1 MSITEL
7 GTPSV
12 SPTHTISLLQFA
24 QLHHDEG
31 FHAIKP
37 TIWTRVITWAGALES
52 INRHEYHA
60 MADQQ
65 KGWLGERQ
73 LRIEYPV
80 SDKYTS
86 LPSFSGWKWKTSLSV
101 RRGILCEVG
110 TQLIF
115 RGYYLPYLSSFTH
128 HLRASMVANT
138 FGIHSTWSFQ
148 WLWETPHPKDF
159 TQGPLSS
166 VIQCENT
173 IHHFSFTEG
182 RSV

>member
-24 QLHHDEG
+24 QLHHDDMSEG
-31 FHAIKP
+31 NHLSH
-37 TIWTRVITWAGALES
+37 TWAGALES

-73 LRIEYPV
+73 LRKYPV

-86 LPSFSGWKWKTSLSV
+86 P
-101 RRGILCEVG
+101 
-110 TQLIF
+110 
-115 RGYYLPYLSSFTH
+115 PLSSFTH
-128 HLRASMVANT
+128 HLRAYMVANT

-148 WLWETPHPKDF
+148 WLWETPHPNNL

-166 VIQCENT
+166 VIQCKNT